1 MDKLNPYI
9 GKRTLIIGD
18 ANTGKTGRAL
28 EILQLFL
35 KEGYAK
41 KIAILDMGI
50 ESVQGIGG
58 KMKPPEGEPVLYL
71 TIPITAPRLMGKDEH
86 HALQLAEENANNI
99 EKLFI
104 KFQQKKREVL
114 FVNDATLYLQ
124 AGRLERFIEILN
136 TASTQVINAY
146 YGSAFSDSKLTR
158 REKKLTED
166 FMKTCDHV
174 ITMPCHGPGV

>member
-18 ANTGKTGRAL
+18 VNTGKTDRTL

-50 ESVQGIGG
+50 EPVQGIGV

-71 TIPITAPRLMGKDEH
+71 TIPITAPRLMGKDENYT
-86 HALQLAEENANNI
+86 LQLAKENAQNI
-99 EKLFI
+99 VEKLFI
-104 KFQQKKREVL
+104 KFLQVKREAL
-114 FVNDATLYLQ
+114 FVNDATLYFQ
-124 AGRLERFIEILN
+124 AGAAL
-136 TASTQVINAY
+136 
-146 YGSAFSDSKLTR
+146 SDSLKYSIPPQLKLSTP
-158 REKKLTED
+158 
-166 FMKTCDHV
+166 
-174 ITMPCHGPGV
+174 ITGVPFLIPS